1 MRKNTRRLLALVA
14 LVAIFSGLEPLR
26 KLLIAAPC
34 LVALLIEWDFFSIYL
49 AELERERIGSE
60 DGIEY

>member
-1 MRKNTRRLLALVA
+1 MKKRTRRILALII
-14 LVAIFSGLEPLR
+14 LVVIFSALEPLQ
-26 KLLIAAPC
+26 KLLIAGPC

-49 AELERERIGSE
+49 AELERERVGRE